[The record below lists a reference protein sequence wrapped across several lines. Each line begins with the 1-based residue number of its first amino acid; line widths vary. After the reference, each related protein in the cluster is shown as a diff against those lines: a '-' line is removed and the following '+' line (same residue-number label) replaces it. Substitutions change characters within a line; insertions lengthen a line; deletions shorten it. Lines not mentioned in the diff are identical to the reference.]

1 MFTRCPDCRTVFYI
15 TAAELRAADGTVV
28 CGACGATFDA
38 LESLSETRPRDTAG
52 IAAPVADPAP
62 TPAADPAP
70 TPVADPVAEPVAAT
84 APETLGDLLDD
95 EIEAGARDEDEFLEE
110 LESLIGSGEPLEVES
125 FGRELFELEPEMP
138 ARDARGFAH
147 DHDSRHDDES
157 AVDVQPEDLPE
168 DAAGDYLPEDPPGTL
183 PEGLPE
189 VAAADLV
196 PEEFFAASPDDDD
209 LPPAHPAG
217 EGPMSALNQDNDE
230 LEDFPDPDSV
240 FRIDELEETFEEDPS
255 SPFVS
260 DDATALPAGDAEP
273 DHDFGQAR
281 EVDGPDETA
290 AAGETNAFDDT
301 REPEENTRID
311 ARPGTEEIDEASEI
325 ATSTES
331 DERTEVAPP
340 AVLADNNVPEEFAP
354 PPPPRG
360 RWARIM
366 LALLGILVLTGAWAH
381 LQHGKLL
388 RYPAGQAVLAP
399 VYATLGITATP
410 DWNPAEFRALRWE
423 AIAAADQP
431 DVLVVAVDFMNAA
444 AYPQPYPVIRVI
456 LEGRDGRRVGMHD
469 VPPAQYLEDHANGR
483 RLAANGRVQA
493 TVTVPDPGARA
504 DGFRLDF
511 CLELPER
518 GLVCGP
524 APFR

>member
-1 MFTRCPDCRTVFYI
+1 MFTRCPDCRTVFHI

-28 CGACGATFDA
+28 CGACGTTFDA
-38 LESLSETRPRDTAG
+38 LESLSETRPSDPAQVATPAQV
-52 IAAPVADPAP
+52 AAPAPAS
-62 TPAADPAP
+62 
-70 TPVADPVAEPVAAT
+70 V
-84 APETLGDLLDD
+84 PETPDDLPGD
-95 EIEAGARDEDEFLEE
+95 EMEAGARDEDEFLQE

-125 FGRELFELEPEMP
+125 FGRELFELEPETSLRETHGPVHGNEP
-138 ARDARGFAH
+138 AEDVLPEELPQGPA
-147 DHDSRHDDES
+147 DEHVPE
-157 AVDVQPEDLPE
+157 ALPEEADEHVPEALPEEPPEEPPEALPEDLPE
-168 DAAGDYLPEDPPGTL
+168 DLPS
-183 PEGLPE
+183 

-196 PEEFFAASPDDDD
+196 PEEFFATSPEEEE
-209 LPPAHPAG
+209 LPPSSP
-217 EGPMSALNQDNDE
+217 EDEDPISALDEGADE
-230 LEDFPDPDSV
+230 LDDFPDPDSV
-240 FRIDELEETFEEDPS
+240 FRVDELDETFADDPS

-260 DDATALPAGDAEP
+260 EDDPSAWP
-273 DHDFGQAR
+273 R
-281 EVDGPDETA
+281 EYA
-290 AAGETNAFDDT
+290 AAGHATEKARETGKAGETDG
-301 REPEENTRID
+301 ID
-311 ARPGTEEIDEASEI
+311 ETVGNVGADEIDEPDRIAAS
-325 ATSTES
+325 AGS
-331 DERTEVAPP
+331 DERTEAASP
-340 AVLADNNVPEEFAP
+340 AVLAAPDVPEEFAP

-360 RWARIM
+360 RWAKIS
-366 LALLGILVLTGAWAH
+366 LALVGILVLTGAWAH

-388 RYPAGQAVLAP
+388 RHPAGQAVLAP
-399 VYATLGITATP
+399 IYATLGIAATP

-431 DVLVVAVDFMNAA
+431 DVLIVAVDFMNAA

-469 VPPAQYLEDHANGR
+469 VLPAQYLEDHANGR

-511 CLELPER
+511 CLEIPDR